1 MDTGI
6 IFVLD
11 KATSIPIRV
20 NVHYICMCETF
31 VPYGFL
37 YANIKPFV
45 AISHTEYFIV
55 FWTKKDAL
63 NDTSLSFP

>member
-6 IFVLD
+6 IFVLN
-11 KATSIPIRV
+11 KVTSMPIKV

-45 AISHTEYFIV
+45 AISHTE
-55 FWTKKDAL
+55 
-63 NDTSLSFP
+63 